1 MRGTAL
7 VLAVGLIP
15 AALGA
20 QGFGVYELSTC
31 TMARGGAVAANPC
44 GDGSAIFFNPA
55 GLTALSGTHVSVGLT
70 TITPSGGFTDDIFQ
84 QRTDMSSQTFLVPNV
99 FVTRRIN
106 EKLGVG
112 IGLYAPYGL
121 GTKWPT
127 TFAGR
132 FAGYDTEV
140 KTYYIQPT
148 VAYQVTPR
156 LSVGLGAAYIHA
168 SVALHQH
175 LDLSQFGGPPL
186 PAGLTLGQLGIPAG
200 TDFAN
205 ADLSATGTG
214 IAFNGGIIFKATD
227 RLMLGGHF
235 LTKKTVHFTGN
246 AAFQQIQTGLVL
258 PPGNPLDSTTA
269 IPIDFFL
276 NSQFQAGGALAGGP
290 ASTDVTLPDQ
300 WSLGLDYKFTDKW
313 DVSADYQQV
322 VWGWFNKLQ
331 VNFQNAATPPL
342 VANEYYRDSNGFR
355 VGTEYQYSP
364 RLTLRGGYVYNSA
377 AAPPQ
382 TVTPRLPEGDR
393 NSIIIGVGVQLTGAL
408 HGDASYMYLK
418 QNDRR
423 GRVSETSIVNT
434 GLYTFKA
441 SLFGAGLSYS
451 F

>member
-70 TITPSGGFTDDIFQ
+70 TITPSGGFTDDIFLQ
-84 QRTDMSSQTFLVPNV
+84 HTDMSSQTFLVPNV

-106 EKLGVG
+106 DKLGVG

-121 GTKWPT
+121 GTKWPI

-132 FAGYDTEV
+132 FSGYDTEV
-140 KTYYIQPT
+140 KSYYIQPT
-148 VAYQVTPR
+148 IAYQITPR

-168 SVALHQH
+168 SVALHQR
-175 LDLSQFGGPPL
+175 LDLSTFGGSPL
-186 PAGLTLGQLGIPAG
+186 PPGVTLGQLGIPAG

-205 ADLSATGTG
+205 ADLSATGSG
-214 IAFNGGIIFKATD
+214 IAFNGGFTFKATD

-246 AAFQQIQTGLVL
+246 ATFQQIQTGLVL
-258 PPGNPLDSTTA
+258 PPGNPLDSATA
-269 IPIDFFL
+269 IPIDVFL
-276 NSQFQAGGALAGGP
+276 NSQFQAGGALVGGG
-290 ASTDVTLPDQ
+290 ASTDLVLPDQ
-300 WSLGLDYKFTDKW
+300 WSIGLDYRFTDKW
-313 DVSADYQQV
+313 HVSADYQQV
-322 VWGWFNKLQ
+322 VWGWFQKLQ
-331 VNFQNAATPPL
+331 VAFANPLTPPL
-342 VANEYYRDSNGFR
+342 AANEYYRDSNGIR
-355 VGTEYQYSP
+355 LGTEYQYSP
-364 RLTLRGGYVYNSA
+364 RFTLRGGYVYNSA
-377 AAPPQ
+377 AAPPE
-382 TVTPRLPEGDR
+382 TVTPKLPEGVR
-393 NSIIIGVGVQLTGAL
+393 NSLIVGVGVELTAGL
-408 HGDASYMYLK
+408 HGDLSYMYLK

-423 GRVSETSIVNT
+423 GRVTDVSPVNT